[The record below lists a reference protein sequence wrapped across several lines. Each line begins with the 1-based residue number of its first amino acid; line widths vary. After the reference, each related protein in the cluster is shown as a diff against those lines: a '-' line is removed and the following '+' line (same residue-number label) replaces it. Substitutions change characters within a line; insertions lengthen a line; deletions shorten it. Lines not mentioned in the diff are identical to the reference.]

1 MKTQPQE
8 QQGWGKVSNRDD
20 RGFTAGK
27 LDTSVRKRY
36 RKTLKGKAGRPR
48 SNLQEI
54 YLVHQSVPRRLR
66 FLVCVCSETEEKPSD
81 WGEKADGSRKDE
93 RKVELTQPSAPL
105 TQWKPSRGVLAS
117 SRSRG
122 DDEAGAC

>member
-36 RKTLKGKAGRPR
+36 RKTLKGKAERPR

-81 WGEKADGSRKDE
+81 RDEKAEVPEKTREK
-93 RKVELTQPSAPL
+93 
-105 TQWKPSRGVLAS
+105 WN
-117 SRSRG
+117 
-122 DDEAGAC
+122 